1 MLKNEPGPS
10 VRGPAAVA
18 PAIDLRTA
26 TLRRAEAA
34 PAVPLEVAV
43 IVPTFNER
51 DNVTELIARVERALR
66 DISWEMIFVDDD
78 SPDGTSDEVKRI
90 GASDN
95 RIRCITRIG
104 RRGLSS
110 ACIEGMLASAAPV
123 FVVMDGDLQHDES
136 RIPAM
141 LNALRAEGVQLVIA
155 SRYTAGGAIGEWDRT
170 RAFLSRVA
178 TRLSRVVCRQ
188 PISDPMSG
196 FFMITAEALD
206 GCVRRLSGKGFKIL
220 LDLVAS
226 SPAVLRVAEV
236 PYTFRERLHG
246 ESKVDSLV
254 MWDFGMLL
262 AEKTIGRYIPVR
274 FFAFTL
280 VGGAGVLV
288 HMAVLAALRNAQV
301 GFSNA
306 QAIATVVAMI
316 FNFWLNNLLTYRDRR
331 LRGTSCERRHRL
343 LSVRVAYPVGG
354 CGTGRHRGRRRVEL
368 RDYPALHLGTAPLAT
383 RAHVRCCP
391 SPQAEGR
398 TTTAPM
404 LSTDLGKSPASVLEN
419 TRPPWASITC
429 RAMVS
434 L

>member
-1 MLKNEPGPS
+1 MRSELRMLKNEPGPS

-141 LNALRAEGVQLVIA
+141 LSALRAEGVQLVIA

-331 LRGTSCERRHRL
+331 LRGTSWVTGL
-343 LSVRVAYPVGG
+343 LSFMAACGLGAVANVGIASYLFASHTQWVVAALAG
-354 CGTGRHRGRRRVEL
+354 IAVGAVWNYAITQLYTWGQPRSRRV
-368 RDYPALHLGTAPLAT
+368 PT
-383 RAHVRCCP
+383 
-391 SPQAEGR
+391 
-398 TTTAPM
+398 
-404 LSTDLGKSPASVLEN
+404 
-419 TRPPWASITC
+419 
-429 RAMVS
+429 
-434 L
+434 

>member
-1 MLKNEPGPS
+1 MRSELRMLKNEPGPS
-10 VRGPAAVA
+10 VARRPGAGA
-18 PAIDLRTA
+18 PAIELRTA
-26 TLRRAEAA
+26 TMGRVEAA
-34 PAVPLEVAV
+34 PAAPLEVAV
-43 IVPTFNER
+43 VVPTFNER
-51 DNVTELIARVERALR
+51 DNVRELIACVERALHG
-66 DISWEMIFVDDD
+66 ISWEMIFVDDD
-78 SPDGTSDEVKRI
+78 SPDGTSAEVKAI
-90 GASDN
+90 AAGDS
-95 RIRCITRIG
+95 RIRCIKRIG

-123 FVVMDGDLQHDES
+123 FVVMDADLQHDES

-141 LNALRAEGVQLVIA
+141 LAALRAEGAELVIA

-170 RAFLSRVA
+170 RAFMSRIA

-188 PISDPMSG
+188 RISDPMSG

-220 LDLVAS
+220 LDIVAS

-246 ESKVDSLV
+246 ESKLDSLV

-288 HMAVLAALRNAQV
+288 HMAVLAALRAAQV
-301 GFSNA
+301 EFSNG
-306 QAIATVVAMI
+306 QAVATVVAMI

-331 LRGTSCERRHRL
+331 LRGTRWFTGL
-343 LSVRVAYPVGG
+343 LSFMAACGLGAVANVGIASYLFASHTQWVAAALAG
-354 CGTGRHRGRRRVEL
+354 IAVGAVWNYAITQLYTWGQPRRDRH
-368 RDYPALHLGTAPLAT
+368 
-383 RAHVRCCP
+383 
-391 SPQAEGR
+391 
-398 TTTAPM
+398 
-404 LSTDLGKSPASVLEN
+404 
-419 TRPPWASITC
+419 
-429 RAMVS
+429 
-434 L
+434 

>member
-1 MLKNEPGPS
+1 MRSELRMLKNEPGPS
-10 VRGPAAVA
+10 RPRGPAAA
-18 PAIDLRTA
+18 PSIETRPALVTRID
-26 TLRRAEAA
+26 AA
-34 PAVPLEVAV
+34 PAAPLEVAV
-43 IVPTFNER
+43 VVPTFNER
-51 DNVTELIARVERALR
+51 ENVRELIARVDHALR
-66 DISWEMIFVDDD
+66 GISWELIFVDDD
-78 SPDGTSDEVKRI
+78 SPDGTSAEIKAI
-90 GASDN
+90 GASDS
-95 RIRCITRIG
+95 RVRCIKRIG

-123 FVVMDGDLQHDES
+123 FVVMDADLQHDES
-136 RIPAM
+136 KIPAM
-141 LNALRAEGVQLVIA
+141 LTALRADGAELVIA
-155 SRYTAGGAIGEWDRT
+155 SRYTSGGAIGEWDRT
-170 RAFLSRVA
+170 RALMSRVA

-220 LDLVAS
+220 LDIVAS
-226 SPAVLRVAEV
+226 SPAVLRAAEV

-288 HMAVLAALRNAQV
+288 HMAVLAALRAGAV

-306 QAIATVVAMI
+306 QAAATIVAMI

-331 LRGTSCERRHRL
+331 LRGTRWVTGL
-343 LSVRVAYPVGG
+343 LSFMAACGLGAVANVGIASYLFASHTQWVVAALAG
-354 CGTGRHRGRRRVEL
+354 IAVGAVWNYAITQLYTWGQPRSRRV
-368 RDYPALHLGTAPLAT
+368 PT
-383 RAHVRCCP
+383 
-391 SPQAEGR
+391 
-398 TTTAPM
+398 
-404 LSTDLGKSPASVLEN
+404 
-419 TRPPWASITC
+419 
-429 RAMVS
+429 
-434 L
+434 

>member
-1 MLKNEPGPS
+1 MRSELRMLKNEPGPS
-10 VRGPAAVA
+10 GRGPAAVA
-18 PAIDLRTA
+18 PAIELGTA
-26 TLRRAEAA
+26 ALGRAEAA

-141 LNALRAEGVQLVIA
+141 LNALRAEGGQLVIA

-170 RAFLSRVA
+170 RAFLSRIA

-220 LDLVAS
+220 LDIVAS

-280 VGGAGVLV
+280 VGGGGVLV

-306 QAIATVVAMI
+306 QAVATVVAMI

-331 LRGTSCERRHRL
+331 LRGTRWVTGL
-343 LSVRVAYPVGG
+343 LSFMAACGLGAVANVGIASYLFASHTQWVVAALAG
-354 CGTGRHRGRRRVEL
+354 IAVGAVWNYAITQLYTWGQPRSRRV
-368 RDYPALHLGTAPLAT
+368 PT
-383 RAHVRCCP
+383 
-391 SPQAEGR
+391 
-398 TTTAPM
+398 
-404 LSTDLGKSPASVLEN
+404 
-419 TRPPWASITC
+419 
-429 RAMVS
+429 
-434 L
+434 

>member
-1 MLKNEPGPS
+1 MRSELRMLKNEPGPS

-331 LRGTSCERRHRL
+331 LRGTSWVTGL
-343 LSVRVAYPVGG
+343 LSFMAACGLGAVANVGIASYLFASHTQWVVAALAG
-354 CGTGRHRGRRRVEL
+354 IAVGAVWNYAITQLYTWGQPRSRRV
-368 RDYPALHLGTAPLAT
+368 PT
-383 RAHVRCCP
+383 
-391 SPQAEGR
+391 
-398 TTTAPM
+398 
-404 LSTDLGKSPASVLEN
+404 
-419 TRPPWASITC
+419 
-429 RAMVS
+429 
-434 L
+434 

>member
-1 MLKNEPGPS
+1 MRSELRMLKNEPRPS

-316 FNFWLNNLLTYRDRR
+316 LNFWLNNQLTYRDRR
-331 LRGTSCERRHRL
+331 LRGTRWVTGL
-343 LSVRVAYPVGG
+343 LSFMAACGLGAVANVGIASYLFASHTQWVVAALAG
-354 CGTGRHRGRRRVEL
+354 IAVGAVWNYAITQLYTWGQPRSRRV
-368 RDYPALHLGTAPLAT
+368 PT
-383 RAHVRCCP
+383 
-391 SPQAEGR
+391 
-398 TTTAPM
+398 
-404 LSTDLGKSPASVLEN
+404 
-419 TRPPWASITC
+419 
-429 RAMVS
+429 
-434 L
+434 

>member
-10 VRGPAAVA
+10 GRGPAAVA
-18 PAIDLRTA
+18 PAIELGTA
-26 TLRRAEAA
+26 ALGRAEAA

-141 LNALRAEGVQLVIA
+141 LNALRAEGGQLVIA

-170 RAFLSRVA
+170 RAFLSRIA

-220 LDLVAS
+220 LDIVAS

-280 VGGAGVLV
+280 VGGGGVLV

-306 QAIATVVAMI
+306 QAVATVVAMI

-331 LRGTSCERRHRL
+331 LRGTRWVTGL
-343 LSVRVAYPVGG
+343 LSFMAACGLGAVANVGIASYLFASHTQWVVAALAG
-354 CGTGRHRGRRRVEL
+354 IAVGAVWNYAITQLYTWGQPGSRRV
-368 RDYPALHLGTAPLAT
+368 PT
-383 RAHVRCCP
+383 
-391 SPQAEGR
+391 
-398 TTTAPM
+398 
-404 LSTDLGKSPASVLEN
+404 
-419 TRPPWASITC
+419 
-429 RAMVS
+429 
-434 L
+434 